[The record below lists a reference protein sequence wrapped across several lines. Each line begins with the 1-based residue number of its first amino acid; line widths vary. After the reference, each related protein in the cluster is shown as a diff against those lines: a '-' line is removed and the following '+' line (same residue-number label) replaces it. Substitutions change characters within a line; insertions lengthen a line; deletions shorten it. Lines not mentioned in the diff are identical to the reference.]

1 MEIIKGKK
9 FSVVFKLVFFDKD
22 VKVEENVNIEVKM
35 NVDELFIL
43 EDDFEVLLDNYN
55 IEDVDVYNY
64 NNINYV
70 IFVCD
75 VGMGFSVMGV
85 SMLCNKFKKVG
96 INDIIVIN
104 IVIN

>member
-1 MEIIKGKK
+1 MENIKGKK
-9 FSVVFKLVFFDKD
+9 LSVVFKLVFFDK
-22 VKVEENVNIEVKM
+22 NVNIEE
-35 NVDELFIL
+35 NVSGNVSEIFLL
-43 EDDFEVLLDNYN
+43 DDDLEVLLDNYN